1 MSILKLQ
8 RKKES
13 AGTIEIKNKTEKEA
27 DLYFYGDI
35 VSESWITEWESDA
48 QCPKTVADFL
58 SELKDVEKIHVYFNS
73 AGGDVFAG
81 LAIAQQL
88 KRYKAEKIGHI
99 DGLAASIAG
108 VMLMESCD
116 IIIVPCNAMFMM
128 HKPLCRCYGNANDFK
143 KQIEIL
149 DKCQETILNAYMSK
163 AKEGITNEQITE
175 LINKETWLTG
185 KEMEDYFQVQLE
197 GEIQMTASCNST
209 YYDYYKKVPFAF
221 KNSKK
226 EEPEEIERF
235 ANLLAEKLK
244 NMLQSQKSEKQ
255 KRKEEILRGLDR
267 I

>member
-1 MSILKLQ
+1 
-8 RKKES
+8 
-13 AGTIEIKNKTEKEA
+13 
-27 DLYFYGDI
+27 
-35 VSESWITEWESDA
+35 
-48 QCPKTVADFL
+48 
-58 SELKDVEKIHVYFNS
+58 
-73 AGGDVFAG
+73 
-81 LAIAQQL
+81 
-88 KRYKAEKIGHI
+88 
-99 DGLAASIAG
+99 
-108 VMLMESCD
+108 
-116 IIIVPCNAMFMM
+116 MFMM

-244 NMLQSQKSEKQ
+244 NMLQPQKSEKE

>member
-1 MSILKLQ
+1 
-8 RKKES
+8 
-13 AGTIEIKNKTEKEA
+13 
-27 DLYFYGDI
+27 
-35 VSESWITEWESDA
+35 
-48 QCPKTVADFL
+48 
-58 SELKDVEKIHVYFNS
+58 
-73 AGGDVFAG
+73 
-81 LAIAQQL
+81 
-88 KRYKAEKIGHI
+88 
-99 DGLAASIAG
+99 
-108 VMLMESCD
+108 
-116 IIIVPCNAMFMM
+116 
-128 HKPLCRCYGNANDFK
+128 
-143 KQIEIL
+143 
-149 DKCQETILNAYMSK
+149 MSK

-244 NMLQSQKSEKQ
+244 NMLQPQKSEKE